1 MSRDQ
6 PDLQFGPFVLSV
18 SNRRLMRDGSQ
29 VALTPKAFDTLIA
42 LVTRRGVIVEKQ
54 ELMKVIWG
62 DVFVDESTLTQNI
75 FTIRKA
81 LGEGNWIETVPK
93 RGYRLGVPVS
103 EVEPA

>member
-6 PDLQFGPFVLSV
+6 PDFQFGPFVLSV
-18 SNRRLMRDGSQ
+18 PGRRLTKDGSQ
-29 VALTPKAFDTLIA
+29 IALTPKAFDTLMA
-42 LVTRRGVIVEKQ
+42 LVTRRGAVVEKQ

-81 LGEGNWIETVPK
+81 LGEGTWIETVPK
-93 RGYRLGVPVS
+93 RGYRMECSRQGS
-103 EVEPA
+103 